1 MMNNT
6 SKKLKINDLK
16 IGMHVDSEQ
25 LSNIFN
31 YYIILSGSSVSD
43 DGTKIIGDIEW
54 FGEEMTTETE
64 KYNNMKN
71 IAIISNSDD
80 TSDGEV
86 YYDE

>member
-1 MMNNT
+1 MNNT
-6 SKKLKINDLK
+6 SNKLKINDLR

-31 YYIILSGSSVSD
+31 YYIILSDSSVSD
-43 DGTKIIGDIEW
+43 DGTKIIGDIAW
-54 FGEEMTTETE
+54 FSEEMTTETE

>member
-16 IGMHVDSEQ
+16 IGMRVDSEQ

-31 YYIILSGSSVSD
+31 YYIILSDSSVSD
-43 DGTKIIGDIEW
+43 DGTKIIGNIAL

>member
-43 DGTKIIGDIEW
+43 DGTKIIGDVAW

-71 IAIISNSDD
+71 TAIISNSDD
-80 TSDGEV
+80 TSGGEV